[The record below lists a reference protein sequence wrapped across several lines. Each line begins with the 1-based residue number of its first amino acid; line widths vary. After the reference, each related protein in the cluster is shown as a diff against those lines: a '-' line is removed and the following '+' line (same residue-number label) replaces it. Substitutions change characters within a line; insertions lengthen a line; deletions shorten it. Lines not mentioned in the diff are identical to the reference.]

1 MSFNLNEAL
10 KNRIVIILAVLLTI
24 FFFSSLSSCNSAMRI
39 KASRDKEMA
48 NRIVLEERMSKFSQD
63 RSSLEEKAKAKEKEA
78 EELKQALDTAHKSLV
93 QEQLIN
99 QSLKEELQKI
109 TKLKDT
115 LEADLKQ
122 AKEEGK
128 KLRMK

>member
-10 KNRIVIILAVLLTI
+10 KNRIVIILAVLLAI

-48 NRIVLEERMSKFSQD
+48 NRIALEERMSKFSQD
-63 RSSLEEKAKAKEKEA
+63 RSSLEEKAKAKGKEA
-78 EELKQALDTAHKSLV
+78 EELKQALDTVNKSLV

-99 QSLKEELQKI
+99 QSLKEELEKI

>member
-10 KNRIVIILAVLLTI
+10 KNRIVIILAVLLAI

-48 NRIVLEERMSKFSQD
+48 NRIVLEEKMSKFSQD

-78 EELKQALDTAHKSLV
+78 EELKQALDTANKSLV

-99 QSLKEELQKI
+99 QSLKEELEKI
-109 TKLKDT
+109 TKLRDT
-115 LEADLKQ
+115 LETDLKQ

>member
-10 KNRIVIILAVLLTI
+10 KNRIVIILAVLLAI

-48 NRIVLEERMSKFSQD
+48 NRIVLEEKMSKFSQD

-78 EELKQALDTAHKSLV
+78 EELKQALDTANKSLV

-99 QSLKEELQKI
+99 QSLKEELEKM

-115 LEADLKQ
+115 LETDLKQ